1 MKKSSRLIA
10 LLLTL
15 FVVATS
21 AILDDLPLDDDDDLE
36 LYYYRRS
43 CPKLEKIIHDK
54 VSAWM
59 KNDYSIGPALMR
71 LHFHDCSVRG
81 CDGSILLDYPG
92 SERMAN
98 ASKTLRGF
106 ELIDE
111 IKAAV
116 EKVCPKTVSCSDI
129 LTAAARDA
137 TLNAG
142 GPFWSVPYG
151 RKDGRVSI
159 AKEADQYVP
168 MGHEKIT
175 DLLEFYQS
183 KGLSI
188 VDMVV
193 LSGAH
198 TIGRSTCGSIQYRLF
213 NYEGTGKPDPS
224 ISPKYLNYLRR
235 KCRWASEYVDLDA
248 ETPKKF
254 DVQYFK
260 NLQNKMGL
268 LKSDQL
274 LYLDSRTKPLV
285 GALASQSSLFRHQF
299 AASMVKLGNIQDYLS
314 ADDGEIRVK
323 CSKVNPSK

>member
-10 LLLTL
+10 LVLTL
-15 FVVATS
+15 FIVATS
-21 AILDDLPLDDDDDLE
+21 AILDLPLDDDDDLV
-36 LYYYRRS
+36 LYYYRKS
-43 CPKLEKIIHDK
+43 CPKLEKIIHNK
-54 VSAWM
+54 VSTWM
-59 KNDYSIGPALMR
+59 KHDYSIGPALMR

-81 CDGSILLDYPG
+81 CDASILLDYPG
-92 SERMAN
+92 SERVAN
-98 ASKTLRGF
+98 ASKSLRGF

-111 IKAAV
+111 IKAEV
-116 EKVCPKTVSCSDI
+116 EKVCPKTVSCADI

-137 TLNAG
+137 TVLAG

-168 MGHEKIT
+168 MGSEKIT
-175 DLLEFYQS
+175 DLVEFYQS
-183 KGLSI
+183 KGLNI

-224 ISPKYLNYLRR
+224 INPKYLNYLKR

-274 LYLDSRTKPLV
+274 LYSDSRTKPLV
-285 GALASQSSLFRHQF
+285 DALGSQNFLFRHQF

-323 CSKVNPSK
+323 CSKVNPSY